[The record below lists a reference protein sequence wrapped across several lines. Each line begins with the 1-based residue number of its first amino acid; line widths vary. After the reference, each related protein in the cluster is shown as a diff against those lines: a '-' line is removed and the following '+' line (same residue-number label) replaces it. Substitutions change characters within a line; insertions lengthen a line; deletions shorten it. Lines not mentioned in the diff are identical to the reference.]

1 MFVYLELLDD
11 YCQSCGMI
19 SLDDDTTNMV
29 RSSYAYKLMYGFH
42 RSGAIVA
49 HGGTMTVFRKT
60 CGQDENGYNFSGS
73 CCLSNGAVP
82 L

>member
-1 MFVYLELLDD
+1 MFVYLESLDD

-19 SLDDDTTNMV
+19 SLDDDTTDMV

-49 HGGTMTVFRKT
+49 HGGTMNSV
-60 CGQDENGYNFSGS
+60 
-73 CCLSNGAVP
+73 
-82 L
+82 